1 LPEQKRELR
10 LVSLTALTIPR
21 DSLAF
26 SSPPSESQSE
36 STSDT
41 GYRDTP
47 AEWSCSLIVIGLCL
61 LVMLAMFPTRN
72 RVRNWL
78 DKQTMAVQDIRNAGV

>member
-1 LPEQKRELR
+1 
-10 LVSLTALTIPR
+10 
-21 DSLAF
+21 
-26 SSPPSESQSE
+26 
-36 STSDT
+36 
-41 GYRDTP
+41 
-47 AEWSCSLIVIGLCL
+47 VIGLCL